1 MSMIIYQ
8 LTQKFYQGFKQNKFI
23 IIDKSP
29 IFKTFSQKKKIDLLT
44 QLLMTIV
51 ALKVGKYHLNNTMY
65 FFQGVKLVL

>member
-1 MSMIIYQ
+1 MRNIIYQ

-29 IFKTFSQKKKIDLLT
+29 IFKTFSQEKNIDFLT
-44 QLLMTIV
+44 QLPMTTV
-51 ALKVGKYHLNNTMY
+51 ALKIDKYHLNNTMY